1 MILDIVAGVIILI
14 TIILIVVMLKDGIR
28 INRILKNTTHWSSAT
43 IEQKKEVWE
52 DYQKRVAPMLT
63 RRSKIDGCTYFIA
76 ETFEELDN
84 YLSERSDND

>member
-1 MILDIVAGVIILI
+1 
-14 TIILIVVMLKDGIR
+14 MLKDGIR
-28 INRILKNTTHWSSAT
+28 INRILKNTTHWNSAT

-63 RRSKIDGCTYFIA
+63 RRSKIDECTYFIA